1 MKYLVKFSAEIEVEA
16 ENEHEAH
23 VDAAMLVGFD
33 CFDVEIEEV
42 KNDL

>member
-1 MKYLVKFSAEIEVEA
+1 MKYLVKFSAEREVEA

-33 CFDVEIEEV
+33 CFDEEIEEV
-42 KNDL
+42 KND